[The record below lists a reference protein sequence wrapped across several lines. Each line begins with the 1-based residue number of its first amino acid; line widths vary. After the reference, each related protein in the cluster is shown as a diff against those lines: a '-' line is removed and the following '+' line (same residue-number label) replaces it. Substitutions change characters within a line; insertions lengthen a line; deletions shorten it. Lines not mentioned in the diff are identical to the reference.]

1 MLHWLHFSIFFERAK
16 KKPIIPL
23 VGHTVTTLWETWHQT
38 EVGLPAGN
46 GPGVIVKSGEGRSC
60 LRVLLH
66 TRFLPSTLSCKW
78 LTQEALTFVFYLVN
92 FWSLAPGLVGGDKSF
107 KITPSGF
114 VSTSTSLKIV
124 HTSLT
129 EKGAPCRP
137 SVSFSLRFLTNLD
150 YQVVPPSHAVPQRS
164 KNPSLRRIS
173 ALLLAANFFP
183 SRGWTRSERNPVDTL
198 SNDRAFFFTILPPSK
213 RERRLLVRSQTRK
226 RFERAVSSFLNWLG
240 QTSQASPHT
249 FDDLDE
255 AVGNWS
261 DVLYQEGD
269 STGSAGDGIS
279 GLQYFLS
286 LLSRPSPFLEGPWSL
301 A

>member
-1 MLHWLHFSIFFERAK
+1 MRMADPRGSDVRLLPGQLLEPRAW
-16 KKPIIPL
+16 PR
-23 VGHTVTTLWETWHQT
+23 W
-38 EVGLPAGN
+38 
-46 GPGVIVKSGEGRSC
+46 
-60 LRVLLH
+60 
-66 TRFLPSTLSCKW
+66 
-78 LTQEALTFVFYLVN
+78 
-92 FWSLAPGLVGGDKSF
+92 GDKSF

-129 EKGAPCRP
+129 EKGAPCSP

-226 RFERAVSSFLNWLG
+226 RIERAVTSFLNWLG

-286 LLSRPSPFLEGPWSL
+286 LLSRPSPFLSWRVLGVWRKNVLLAQAPPSVALWVYPLVSETTEWQLLWPWVFIVTCVAVKSL
-301 A
+301 